1 MKRTIPSLLFC
12 LSLLLSLSL
21 TFAGCG
27 GTAGDTASAGDT
39 SADGSA
45 LSTSAQKDVETLRLI
60 PTLPE
65 EAIAPV
71 KQSYPDEIQAILDEY
86 YQKMLKEFPSWRQIP
101 REMLREFYSEHNG
114 FVDVEFWFCLGG
126 RETDCFC
133 RYSSHSR
140 LSADGTPIGGW
151 TIYEEEGFKKFYAS
165 GVTQAQ
171 MDYIRGRLAA
181 QIEEK
186 IEEKGLIEREPVP
199 EKIRPYWV
207 ERDGELFV
215 TAEYIASIPNPPEDL
230 KGCGIDHE
238 HLFGRILLK

>member
-1 MKRTIPSLLFC
+1 MKRTILSLLFC

-27 GTAGDTASAGDT
+27 GTTGDTAGDT
-39 SADGSA
+39 STDGSA
-45 LSTSAQKDVETLRLI
+45 LSASAQKDVETLRLI

-65 EAIAPV
+65 EAVAPI
-71 KQSYPDEIQAILDEY
+71 KRSYPDEIQAILDEY

-101 REMLREFYSEHNG
+101 RRMLREHYFETNG
-114 FVDVEFWFCLGG
+114 FVDVEFTFCLGG
-126 RETDCFC
+126 VDTDCMC
-133 RYSSHSR
+133 MYSAG
-140 LSADGTPIGGW
+140 SANPEGQW
-151 TIYEEEGFKKFYAS
+151 TIWENGFKKFYTS

-171 MDYIRGRLAA
+171 MDYIRDRLAA
-181 QIEEK
+181 EIEEK

-238 HLFGRILLK
+238 HLFGRILLE

>member
-39 SADGSA
+39 STDGSA

-60 PTLPE
+60 PTLQE
-65 EAIAPV
+65 EAIAPI
-71 KQSYPDEIQAILDEY
+71 KQSYSDEIQAILDEY

-101 REMLREFYSEHNG
+101 RRMLREHYFETNG
-114 FVDVEFWFCLGG
+114 FVDVEFTFCLGG
-126 RETDCFC
+126 VDTDCMC
-133 RYSSHSR
+133 MYSAG
-140 LSADGTPIGGW
+140 SANPEGQW
-151 TIYEEEGFKKFYAS
+151 TIWENGFKEFYTS

-171 MDYIRGRLAA
+171 MDYIRDRLAA

-238 HLFGRILLK
+238 HLFGRILLE

>member
-27 GTAGDTASAGDT
+27 GTAGDTAGDT
-39 SADGSA
+39 STDGSA

-60 PTLPE
+60 PTLQE
-65 EAIAPV
+65 EAVAPI
-71 KQSYPDEIQAILDEY
+71 KRSYSDEIQAILDEY
-86 YQKMLKEFPSWRQIP
+86 YQKMLDEYPSWRQIP
-101 REMLREFYSEHNG
+101 RRMLREHYSETNG
-114 FVDVEFWFCLGG
+114 FVDVEFTFCLGG
-126 RETDCFC
+126 VGTNCSC
-133 RYSSHSR
+133 RFSTSR
-140 LSADGTPIGGW
+140 IKPEGEW
-151 TIYEEEGFKKFYAS
+151 TIWENGFKKFYAS

-171 MDYIRGRLAA
+171 MDYIRDRLAA

-238 HLFGRILLK
+238 HLFGRILLE

>member
-27 GTAGDTASAGDT
+27 GTAGDTAGNVST
-39 SADGSA
+39 DGSA
-45 LSTSAQKDVETLRLI
+45 LSASAQKDVETLRLI

-101 REMLREFYSEHNG
+101 REMLLEVYDERNG
-114 FVDVEFWFCLGG
+114 GVNVAFWFCLGG
-126 RETDCFC
+126 VDTDCVC
-133 RYSSHSR
+133 TYYSHSS

-151 TIYEEEGFKKFYAS
+151 TIYEAEGCKKFYAS

-171 MDYIRGRLAA
+171 MDYIRDRLAA
-181 QIEEK
+181 QIEEM

-199 EKIRPYWV
+199 ETIHPYWV
-207 ERDGELFV
+207 ERGGELFV

-238 HLFGRILLK
+238 HLFGRILLE

>member
-86 YQKMLKEFPSWRQIP
+86 YQKMLIEYPSWRQIP
-101 REMLREFYSEHNG
+101 RRMLREYCSEHNG
-114 FVDVEFWFCLGG
+114 FVNVEFTFCLGG
-126 RETDCFC
+126 VGTHCMC
-133 RYSSHSR
+133 SYSNGPANPEGH
-140 LSADGTPIGGW
+140 W
-151 TIYEEEGFKKFYAS
+151 TIWEDGFKKFYAS